1 MSGESVLVGGTAWWE
16 PIENPKPELAH
27 LPFGMSFEK
36 SDRLVQAFR
45 VDMFPGALTGFFRF
59 GCTPCASWLFAALGF
74 QLVILFH
81 TPLPA
86 IVAFYKSRQGR
97 IGQVLFLSARE
108 CSNCGVA
115 RPLITPT
122 TFVSAISFP
131 SYLRHAAAWFS
142 GVSSP
147 RSTTSG
153 TAVFP
158 GRRPRGTG
166 WLRQRGTLENAQLMA
181 AHESPRTTKLY
192 DVGDGGRGA
201 GDEEFPRSR
210 TPSSSPRPARS
221 ATKVRRSRNA
231 AVRLAT

>member
-153 TAVFP
+153 TDSISGPEAARDRAAP
-158 GRRPRGTG
+158 STRHARKRPAHGRSRKPTNNEALRRRGRRAGC
-166 WLRQRGTLENAQLMA
+166 
-181 AHESPRTTKLY
+181 
-192 DVGDGGRGA
+192 GR
-201 GDEEFPRSR
+201 
-210 TPSSSPRPARS
+210 
-221 ATKVRRSRNA
+221 
-231 AVRLAT
+231 